1 MTVQFQVVFDC
12 AGPDALARFWAEV
25 LGYKL
30 QDPPP
35 GFATWEEWATAN
47 EIPEDRWDAMSA
59 IVDPEGAGARIFFQR
74 VPEPKVVKNRVHLD
88 VNVGGGLQVPLDDRR
103 KRIDQEAARL
113 IGARGDP
120 PSGGGGGG
128 RVFRQHARPGEERV
142 RPAVARSRLGR
153 ARGSYQNR
161 ESHWLATALSACST
175 PRGAP
180 GES

>member
-12 AGPDALARFWAEV
+12 AGPDVLARFWAEV

-113 IGARGDP
+113 IGLGATLLRAVEEEGEYFVNMLDP
-120 PSGGGGGG
+120 
-128 RVFRQHARPGEERV
+128 ERNEFD
-142 RPAVARSRLGR
+142 L
-153 ARGSYQNR
+153 Q
-161 ESHWLATALSACST
+161 
-175 PRGAP
+175 
-180 GES
+180 

>member
-113 IGARGDP
+113 IGLGATLLRAVEEEGEYFVNMLDP
-120 PSGGGGGG
+120 
-128 RVFRQHARPGEERV
+128 ERNEFD
-142 RPAVARSRLGR
+142 L
-153 ARGSYQNR
+153 Q
-161 ESHWLATALSACST
+161 
-175 PRGAP
+175 
-180 GES
+180 